1 MIAPLSVRTLN
12 SAIPVVSGSSF
23 LVSCQWNDWKFF
35 KGFTP
40 HDSRAHVNQGS
51 FIHEVG
57 ATVEYV
63 LDAIPTM
70 DETSHILNFL
80 AQGYCLDSKIKEQDC

>member
-1 MIAPLSVRTLN
+1 M
-12 SAIPVVSGSSF
+12 
-23 LVSCQWNDWKFF
+23 
-35 KGFTP
+35 
-40 HDSRAHVNQGS
+40 
-51 FIHEVG
+51 G

-80 AQGYCLDSKIKEQDC
+80 AQGYRLDSKIKEQDC